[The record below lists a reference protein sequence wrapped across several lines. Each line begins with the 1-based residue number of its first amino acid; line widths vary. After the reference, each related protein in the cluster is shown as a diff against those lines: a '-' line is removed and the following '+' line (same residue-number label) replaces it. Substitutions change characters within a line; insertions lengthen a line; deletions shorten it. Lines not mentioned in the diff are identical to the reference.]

1 MLFSKWSQFIH
12 IDFKQLRQTLNFP
25 LRTLILIID
34 SENLLWEVS
43 FSISTLRKFF

>member
-34 SENLLWEVS
+34 SEKS
-43 FSISTLRKFF
+43 SLRGLILDLDSP